1 MSRYYHKQIAA
12 DVATDRIIARDVIVI
27 RARGRLV

>member
-1 MSRYYHKQIAA
+1 MSRYYLIQIAA
-12 DVATDRIIARDVIVI
+12 DVATNRIIDRDVIVI